1 MQSVL
6 RTLRLRGA
14 VSAIVVAGLVAFSPV
29 SSHAADAKH
38 VGVGIGCALGN
49 LLYGP
54 AKILLAGLGTLT
66 AGLGYAVTAGDV
78 DVARKILDSS
88 VMGNYVLEPEH
99 LTGAQKLEFIGNPN
113 PPPADDWSAPPQNS
127 GF

>member
-1 MQSVL
+1 MQMVL
-6 RTLRLRGA
+6 RSLRLRGA
-14 VSAIVVAGLVAFSPV
+14 VSALVVAGLISISPAAAR
-29 SSHAADAKH
+29 AADAKH
-38 VGVGIGCALGN
+38 VGVGTACAFGN

-54 AKILLAGLGTLT
+54 GKLILALLGTIT

-88 VMGNYVLEPEH
+88 VMGNYVIEPGH
-99 LTGAQKLEFIGNPN
+99 ITGEKRLEFIGDPT
-113 PPPADDWSAPPQNS
+113 PPPTDDWSAPAQGS